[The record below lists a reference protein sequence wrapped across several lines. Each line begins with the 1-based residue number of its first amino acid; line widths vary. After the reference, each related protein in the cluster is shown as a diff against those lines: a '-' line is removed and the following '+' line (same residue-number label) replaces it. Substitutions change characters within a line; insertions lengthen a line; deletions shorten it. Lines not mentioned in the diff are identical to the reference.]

1 MRIPARKTKALSVIG
16 SERLMGGVLLNA
28 PLPVAP
34 LVMRPGRYRSDEQ
47 SGVIGGTNLYFP
59 YPNFERR
66 VKTPPLKLPFGP
78 DCFKLNPDEE
88 IKGSSYISSSG
99 FLKLKG

>member
-66 VKTPPLKLPFGP
+66 VKTPPLILPFGP
-78 DCFKLNPDEE
+78 DFIQVKPRRG
-88 IKGSSYISSSG
+88 IIGTSYI
-99 FLKLKG
+99 

>member
-59 YPNFERR
+59 YPNIERR
-66 VKTPPLKLPFGP
+66 VKTPPLMLPFGP
-78 DCFKLNPDEE
+78 DCFKLNPDEV
-88 IKGSSYISSSG
+88 IKGSFIYFRIWVR
-99 FLKLKG
+99 KLRG